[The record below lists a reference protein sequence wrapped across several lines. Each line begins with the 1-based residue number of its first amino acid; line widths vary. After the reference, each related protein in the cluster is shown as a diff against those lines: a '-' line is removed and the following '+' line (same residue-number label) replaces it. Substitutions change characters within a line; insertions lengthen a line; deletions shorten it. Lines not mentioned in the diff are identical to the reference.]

1 MASGKITKRTVD
13 ALIASRSEGFLWDD
27 GIKGFGAKITES
39 GAVSYILQFRMGG
52 REARTRR
59 CTIGSHG
66 SPWTPTT
73 AREEALRLSR
83 LIGQGVD
90 PVEVEKQRRREAVDL
105 AFDNYADRFE
115 RACIGRGWKLL
126 VARSLRIHS
135 MPVLRSK
142 PLPKITRA
150 DIVAVFDRMPDT
162 QVANRRNVFA
172 VLRRLFRWAVSR
184 GDIDRSPME
193 GMETPPA
200 VKARDRWLSDEEL
213 AMVWKHAPK
222 THPCFGPIVRLLIVT
237 GQRREEVSSLA
248 WEELDQAEKM
258 WILPGDRAKNGE
270 ASRVPLN
277 SLAVSVLE
285 GALSVAHRL
294 FRDRRGWLSPVQ
306 RIAILRRAAEIAASR
321 HEELALQVARES
333 GKPLRDARIEID
345 RGIDSVHIAIEE
357 LRTNAGHVVP
367 MGLSATSAGRV
378 AFTQYEPIG
387 PVLGISAFN
396 HPFNLVMHQLAPAL
410 AVGAPII
417 LKPSPKTPLSCRSI
431 LEIFTEAGLPEG
443 WAQMVLPSSDE
454 EVGALVADPRIA
466 FVSFIG
472 SATVGWRLRAI
483 LAPGDRHVPSP

>member
-1 MASGKITKRTVD
+1 MASGKITKRTID
-13 ALIASRSEGFLWDD
+13 ALIALRSEGFLWDD
-27 GIKGFGAKITES
+27 GIKGFGAKITKP

-52 REARTRR
+52 REAKTRR

-115 RACIGRGWKLL
+115 RSCVGRGWKLL

-135 MPVLRSK
+135 MPVLKSK

-213 AMVWKHAPK
+213 AQVWKHTPN

-248 WEELDQAEKM
+248 WEELDQAERM

-270 ASRVPLN
+270 PNRVPLN

-285 GALSVAHRL
+285 SVAGKPNWP
-294 FRDRRGWLSPVQ
+294 RRGKVFATSTGGGFTGYHKGKEKLDWL
-306 RIAILRRAAEIAASR
+306 IAEDGGEAMQPWRLHDLRRTLATGFQRLGVRFEVTEAVLNHVGGSRAGVAGIYQRHDWKAEKREAIDLWNDHVAA
-321 HEELALQVARES
+321 ALERLES
-333 GKPLRDARIEID
+333 G
-345 RGIDSVHIAIEE
+345 
-357 LRTNAGHVVP
+357 
-367 MGLSATSAGRV
+367 
-378 AFTQYEPIG
+378 
-387 PVLGISAFN
+387 
-396 HPFNLVMHQLAPAL
+396 
-410 AVGAPII
+410 
-417 LKPSPKTPLSCRSI
+417 
-431 LEIFTEAGLPEG
+431 
-443 WAQMVLPSSDE
+443 
-454 EVGALVADPRIA
+454 
-466 FVSFIG
+466 
-472 SATVGWRLRAI
+472 
-483 LAPGDRHVPSP
+483 

>member
-1 MASGKITKRTVD
+1 MASGKITKRTID

-27 GIKGFGAKITES
+27 GIKGFGAKITKS

-105 AFDNYADRFE
+105 AFDNYAERFE
-115 RACIGRGWKLL
+115 RACVGRGWKLL

-135 MPVLRSK
+135 MPVLKSK

-150 DIVAVFDRMPDT
+150 DIVAVFDRMPGN

-213 AMVWKHAPK
+213 AMVWKHAPQ
-222 THPCFGPIVRLLIVT
+222 THTCFGPIVRLLIVT

-248 WEELDQAEKM
+248 WEELDQAERM

-270 ASRVPLN
+270 PNRVPLN

-285 GALSVAHRL
+285 AVAGKPNWP
-294 FRDRRGWLSPVQ
+294 RRGKVFATSTGGGFTGYHKGKEKLD
-306 RIAILRRAAEIAASR
+306 RLIAEDGGEAIQPWRLHDLRRTLATGFQRLGVRFEVTEAVLNHVGGSRAGVAGIYQRHDWKAEKREAINLWNDHVAA
-321 HEELALQVARES
+321 ALERLES
-333 GKPLRDARIEID
+333 G
-345 RGIDSVHIAIEE
+345 
-357 LRTNAGHVVP
+357 
-367 MGLSATSAGRV
+367 
-378 AFTQYEPIG
+378 
-387 PVLGISAFN
+387 
-396 HPFNLVMHQLAPAL
+396 
-410 AVGAPII
+410 
-417 LKPSPKTPLSCRSI
+417 
-431 LEIFTEAGLPEG
+431 
-443 WAQMVLPSSDE
+443 
-454 EVGALVADPRIA
+454 
-466 FVSFIG
+466 
-472 SATVGWRLRAI
+472 
-483 LAPGDRHVPSP
+483 